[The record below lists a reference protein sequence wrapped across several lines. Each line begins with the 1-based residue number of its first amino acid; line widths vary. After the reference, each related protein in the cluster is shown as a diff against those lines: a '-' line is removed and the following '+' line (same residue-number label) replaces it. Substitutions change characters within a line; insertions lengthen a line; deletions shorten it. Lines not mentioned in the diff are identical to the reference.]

1 LGGEK
6 EEVVVKK
13 TFKGMIVG
21 ASALAILGAV
31 SPAASANA
39 AGDTTHGGC
48 FFNTD
53 ENALATNGQNQGAIG
68 DLSATTDPSG
78 APTGATVTCWIEVNN
93 VEAPG
98 TRHSYSGTGVQAGTD
113 QITFT
118 ASDTDTVT
126 ECMTVTYADGT
137 TEPEDCPGA
146 TTLVLPPQQVID
158 LLDSVFT
165 TLENE
170 EIALVDPV
178 VCPVLVTLGQA
189 TGGGVPGVL
198 EIRADGDVY
207 TADPLGLGIN
217 PVWDCP
223 PYGNF

>member
-1 LGGEK
+1 
-6 EEVVVKK
+6 VKK
-13 TFKGMIVG
+13 TVKSMVVG
-21 ASALAILGAV
+21 AATLAILGAV

-53 ENALATNGQNQGAIG
+53 ENALATNGQNQGVIG

-78 APTGATVTCWIEVNN
+78 APTGATVTCWIEVNG
-93 VEAPG
+93 VEAPL

-146 TTLVLPPQQVID
+146 TTLVIPPQQVTD
-158 LLDSVFT
+158 LLNDLFINT
-165 TLENE
+165 
-170 EIALVDPV
+170 IDPI
-178 VCPVLVTLGQA
+178 VCPVLIQLGQA
-189 TGGGVPGVL
+189 LGGGVPGVL
-198 EIRADGDVY
+198 EIGPDGDVSI
-207 TADPLGLGIN
+207 ADPLGLGLN
-217 PVWDCP
+217 PVYDCP
-223 PYGNF
+223 PYILL